1 MACNQTLNGLL
12 RDCEGSVG
20 GIAQVLLANFDDV
33 TGVTVSDDIITAISM
48 ANSAKFKKYDFRP
61 NTGSMTSTM
70 QRNLENGSL
79 YWQTD
84 LVLAFSKMETV
95 KRIEINAMAI
105 NDMVAIV
112 KDMNGKYWYLGKDE
126 PIIATAG
133 DGQTGTA
140 RADRNGY
147 GITLQDNSRQTP
159 FEVDESIIDALIA

>member
-33 TGVTVSDDIITAISM
+33 SGVTVSDDIITAITM
-48 ANSAKFKKYDFRP
+48 TNSAKFKKYDFRP

-126 PIIATAG
+126 PIIATDG

>member
-33 TGVTVSDDIITAISM
+33 SGVTVSDDIITAITM
-48 ANSAKFKKYDFRP
+48 TNSAKFKKYDFRP

-159 FEVDESIIDALIA
+159 FEVDESIIDALVA

>member
-84 LVLAFSKMETV
+84 LILAFSKMETV

>member
-12 RDCEGSVG
+12 RDCDGSLG
-20 GIAQVLLANFDDV
+20 GISQVLLANFDDV
-33 TGVTVSDDIITAISM
+33 SAVTVGDDIITAITM
-48 ANSAKFKKYDFRP
+48 ADGAKFKKYDFRP

-159 FEVDESIIDALIA
+159 YEVDESIIDALIA

>member
-12 RDCEGSVG
+12 RDCDGSVG

>member
-33 TGVTVSDDIITAISM
+33 SGVTVSDDIITAITM

-70 QRNLENGSL
+70 QRNLENGSQ

>member
-12 RDCEGSVG
+12 RDCDGSLG
-20 GIAQVLLANFDDV
+20 GISQVLLANFDDV
-33 TGVTVSDDIITAISM
+33 SAVTVGDDIITAITM

-84 LVLAFSKMETV
+84 LVLSFSKMETV

-147 GITLQDNSRQTP
+147 GITLQDNSRLSP

>member
-12 RDCEGSVG
+12 RDCEGSLG
-20 GIAQVLLANFDDV
+20 GISQVLLANFDDV
-33 TGVTVSDDIITAISM
+33 SGVTVSDDIITAITM
-48 ANSAKFKKYDFRP
+48 ADNAKFKKYDFRP

>member
-12 RDCEGSVG
+12 RDCEGSLG
-20 GIAQVLLANFDDV
+20 GISQVLLANFDDV
-33 TGVTVSDDIITAISM
+33 SGVTVSDDIITAVTM
-48 ANSAKFKKYDFRP
+48 ADNAKFKKYDFRP

-84 LVLAFSKMETV
+84 LVLSFSKMETV

>member
-1 MACNQTLNGLL
+1 MACSQTLNGLL

-70 QRNLENGSL
+70 LRNLENGSL

-105 NDMVAIV
+105 NDMVSIV

>member
-12 RDCEGSVG
+12 RDCDGSLG

-33 TGVTVSDDIITAISM
+33 SGVTIGDDIITAITM
-48 ANSAKFKKYDFRP
+48 ADGAKFKKYDFRP

-159 FEVDESIIDALIA
+159 FEVDESIIDALLA

>member
-12 RDCEGSVG
+12 RDCDGSLG
-20 GIAQVLLANFDDV
+20 GISQVLLSNFDDV
-33 TGVTVSDDIITAISM
+33 SGVTVSDDIITAITM
-48 ANSAKFKKYDFRP
+48 ADNAKFKKYDFRP

-84 LVLAFSKMETV
+84 LVLSFSKMETV

>member
-12 RDCEGSVG
+12 RDCEGSLG
-20 GIAQVLLANFDDV
+20 GISQVLLANFDDV
-33 TGVTVSDDIITAISM
+33 SGVTVSDDIITAITM
-48 ANSAKFKKYDFRP
+48 ADNAKFKKYDFRP
-61 NTGSMTSTM
+61 NTGSMTSNM

-84 LVLAFSKMETV
+84 LVLSFSKMETV

>member
-33 TGVTVSDDIITAISM
+33 SGVTVSDDIITAITM
-48 ANSAKFKKYDFRP
+48 TNSAKFKKYDFRP

-133 DGQTGTA
+133 DGLTGQN

-147 GITLQDNSRQTP
+147 DITLQDNSRQTP
-159 FEVDESIIDALIA
+159 FEVDESIIDALVA

>member
-33 TGVTVSDDIITAISM
+33 SGVTVSDDIITAISM
-48 ANSAKFKKYDFRP
+48 ADSAKFKKYDFRP

>member
-12 RDCEGSVG
+12 RDCEGSLG
-20 GIAQVLLANFDDV
+20 GISQVLLANFDDV
-33 TGVTVSDDIITAISM
+33 SGVTVSDDIITAITM
-48 ANSAKFKKYDFRP
+48 ADNAKFKKYDFRP

-84 LVLAFSKMETV
+84 LVLSFSKMETV